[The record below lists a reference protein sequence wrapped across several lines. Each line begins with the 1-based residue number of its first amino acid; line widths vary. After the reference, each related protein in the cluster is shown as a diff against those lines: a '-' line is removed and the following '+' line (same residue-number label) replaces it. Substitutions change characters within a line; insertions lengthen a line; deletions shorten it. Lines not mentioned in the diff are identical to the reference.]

1 MSQRLPA
8 LRPRE
13 VLRALQRAG
22 LFVHHTSGSH
32 HILKH
37 PAHPQL
43 RVTLPYHNRDLKRR
57 TLESII
63 EQAGLTHDQFI
74 QLL

>member
-8 LRPRE
+8 LKPRD

-22 LFVHHTSGSH
+22 FFVHHTSGSH
-32 HILKH
+32 YILKH
-37 PAHPQL
+37 PGKPSL
-43 RVTLPYHNRDLKRR
+43 RVSVAYHNKDLKRR

-63 EQAGLTHDQFI
+63 EQAGLTVEEF
-74 QLL
+74 LKFL